1 MSHMNIKRYDCPHCD
16 KRFLLKQYLKE
27 HIYIHTGDYDCP
39 HCDKRFL
46 LKQYLKE
53 HIYIHTGERPYLC
66 PFLGCSKSFRQRGK
80 LSIHKKKA
88 HKPEDPRKSQESSDS
103 ESTSS
108 STTPTASSA
117 VVKEED
123 VLRSALRSLSTYKSP
138 SFLIESLMPGYLNS
152 LPLMPVAVKPIYKYP
167 PQVFSSGLLSSSPS
181 SSLTTPSVS
190 EAFYKYPPQLFSSGL
205 LSSLPSSS
213 LTTPSVSPSPWQEG
227 SSSSNQLLAL
237 VQQAL
242 VNPEFRL
249 GLAQLLLNSE
259 RNLDSAANI
268 GVSGLGR
275 HLIL

>member
-1 MSHMNIKRYDCPHCD
+1 MENDSTIHKCSLPGCSKEFKSKYSLKRHIMSHMNIKR
-16 KRFLLKQYLKE
+16 
-27 HIYIHTGDYDCP
+27 YDCP

-108 STTPTASSA
+108 STTPTPSSA

-167 PQVFSSGLLSSSPS
+167 PQV
-181 SSLTTPSVS
+181 
-190 EAFYKYPPQLFSSGL
+190 FSSGL